1 MGCSCT
7 VGIPAGQ
14 VAFTIDG
21 TQYSVVAGS
30 YTTAQLV
37 LANNLNNNITGLKST
52 VNTMPVFL
60 GTTPVTINGGESF
73 VSQYGPF

>member
-21 TQYSVVAGS
+21 TQYSAVAGT
-30 YTTAQLV
+30 YTTGQLV
-37 LANNLNNNITGLKST
+37 LANNLNNNIVGLKST
-52 VNTMPVFL
+52 VNTQPVFS
-60 GTTPVTINGGESF
+60 GTDDVL
-73 VSQYGPF
+73 Y